1 MQTEMKQTRIV
12 DPILAELDQEAEVT
26 KRLLDIIPE
35 DKLTFRPHP
44 KAKSLGE
51 LAMHVANL
59 QGEVAEIGQPDT
71 KEAGGFPPDVQPTSR
86 AQIVEAFAA
95 SLKKAK
101 EIVGSTDDASAMA
114 EWKLVKDGQTL
125 FAAPRLG
132 FWRSILLNHNYHHR
146 GQLSAYLREL
156 DVPLP
161 SIYGPSA
168 DTNPFA

>member
-1 MQTEMKQTRIV
+1 MRVV
-12 DPILAELDQEAEVT
+12 DPILMEIDQEAEIT

-51 LAMHVANL
+51 LAMHLATT
-59 QGEVAEIGQPDT
+59 QGMVAELGKQS
-71 KEAGGFPPDVQPTSR
+71 KEAGDFPADVQPTSR
-86 AQIVEAFAA
+86 AQILDAFAE
-95 SLKKAK
+95 STKKAK
-101 EIVGSTDDASAMA
+101 EIVGATDDAEAMA
-114 EWKLVKDGQTL
+114 EWKLTKNGSTL
-125 FAAPRLG
+125 MAVPRIG
-132 FWRSILLNHNYHHR
+132 FWRSILLNHAYHHR